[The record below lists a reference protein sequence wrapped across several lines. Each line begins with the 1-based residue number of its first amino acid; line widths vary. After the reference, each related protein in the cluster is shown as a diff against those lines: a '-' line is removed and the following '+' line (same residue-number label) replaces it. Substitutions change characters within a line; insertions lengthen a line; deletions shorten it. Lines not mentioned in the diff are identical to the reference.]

1 MYSFREKINKR
12 RYVSLKN
19 YETPCREDMFSLK
32 NYETPKKE
40 NMGLVSRI
48 MLHPVEEDMFTLKNN
63 EPPWRRRCIKS
74 QKK

>member
-1 MYSFREKINKR
+1 
-12 RYVSLKN
+12 
-19 YETPCREDMFSLK
+19 MFSLK

-74 QKK
+74 QK